1 MYMNPL
7 MTDIEFREL
16 ATKCQEGIAT
26 EEEQAAFDEAYQLL
40 LNRHPSWD
48 TERMGEKNA
57 LREEIYE
64 GLVSRVN
71 KHKANHKVYSIAR
84 YMSAAAVLII
94 VGVAAY
100 LFLNK
105 SDRKEQSLAAK
116 IVPGTN
122 TATLTLGDGRKINLS
137 DAENGALVEQTGI
150 QITKSADGQLLYKVE
165 GTEEGVDQSK
175 ISYNT
180 VETPKGGQY
189 QIILPDGTKVWLNAA
204 SSLKFPLSFAS
215 SVDRKVELNGE
226 AYFEVRKDK
235 SHPFKV
241 INEGQEV
248 EVLGTH
254 FNINGYKDEGAIKT
268 TLLEGSVKVSSTYG
282 VNSEEVIIRSGEQAV
297 LTKRGIE
304 VVKKDI
310 EQVVDWKNGD
320 FIFQQESLKDVMSKI
335 GRWYNVKVVYDQDV
349 NQKLTFSG
357 QMSRS
362 NSIFEILKSLEST
375 DEIKFEIKE
384 STIKVTNKD

>member
-1 MYMNPL
+1 
-7 MTDIEFREL
+7 MTDIKFREL
-16 ATKCQEGIAT
+16 ASKCQEGIAT

-48 TERMGEKNA
+48 TGLMGEKKA
-57 LREEIYE
+57 MHDEIYN
-64 GLVSRVN
+64 GLLYRVN
-71 KHKANHKVYSIAR
+71 KHKTKHKVYSIAR
-84 YMSAAAVLII
+84 YLSAAAVLII

-105 SDRKEQSLAAK
+105 SDRKDQSLAGN

-150 QITKSADGQLLYKVE
+150 QITKSADGQLLYKVQDA
-165 GTEEGVDQSK
+165 GEGVGQSK
-175 ISYNT
+175 LAYNT

-254 FNINGYKDEGAIKT
+254 FNVNGYKDEGAIKT
-268 TLLEGSVKVSSTYG
+268 TLLEGSVKVVSTYG
-282 VNSEEVIIRSGEQAV
+282 VNGDEVIIRPGEQAV

-304 VVKKDI
+304 VVKKDVD
-310 EQVVDWKNGD
+310 QVVDWKNGD
-320 FIFQQESLKDVMSKI
+320 FIFQKESLKDVMNKI

-362 NSIFEILKSLEST
+362 NSISEILKSLEST

>member
-1 MYMNPL
+1 MNRS
-7 MTDIEFREL
+7 MTNIEFREL
-16 ATKCQEGIAT
+16 AIKCQEGIAT
-26 EEEQAAFDEAYQLL
+26 EDERNAFDEAYQLL

-48 TERMGEKNA
+48 TSLMGEKNA
-57 LREEIYE
+57 MQDEIYE
-64 GLVSRVN
+64 GLLYRVN
-71 KHKANHKVYSIAR
+71 QHKTKHRVYSIAR
-84 YMSAAAVLII
+84 YLSAAAILII
-94 VGVAAY
+94 VGFSAY
-100 LFLNK
+100 FFLNK
-105 SDRKEQSLAAK
+105 KDGQDESLVSN

-137 DAENGALVEQTGI
+137 DAANGALVEQTGI

-165 GTEEGVDQSK
+165 GIEEGVGQSM
-175 ISYNT
+175 SYNT

-215 SVDRKVELNGE
+215 TVDRKVELNGE

-254 FNINGYKDEGAIKT
+254 FNVNGYKDEGAIKT
-268 TLLEGSVKVSSTYG
+268 TLLEGSVKVKSTKG
-282 VNSEEVIIRSGEQAV
+282 VNPDEVIIRPGEQAV

-304 VVKKDI
+304 VVKKDVD
-310 EQVVDWKNGD
+310 QVVDWKNGD
-320 FIFQQESLKDVMSKI
+320 FIFQQESLKDVMNKI

-349 NQKLTFSG
+349 NQTLTFSG

-362 NSIFEILKSLEST
+362 NGILEILKSLEST

-384 STIKVTNKD
+384 STIKVTNKK

>member
-1 MYMNPL
+1 MNPL